1 LAAPPAFMNSD
12 KGMATGTKLAL
23 RKRLC
28 KFFEALFIKDMTAL
42 QQNLRASAS
51 SMDDL
56 LEGAHAPF
64 GQRH

>member
-1 LAAPPAFMNSD
+1 MNSD

-28 KFFEALFIKDMTAL
+28 KFFVYKDMVTL